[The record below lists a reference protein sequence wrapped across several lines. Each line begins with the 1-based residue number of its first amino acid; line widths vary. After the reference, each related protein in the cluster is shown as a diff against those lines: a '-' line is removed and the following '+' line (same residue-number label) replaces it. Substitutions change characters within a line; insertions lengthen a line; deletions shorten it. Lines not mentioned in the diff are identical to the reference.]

1 MSSNRHLA
9 RIIALQ
15 SLYEYEFRTSSGVE
29 DLVTSMDEIIDRNL
43 AVYTESMSE
52 DEFVRDLIAGTLDNL
67 TKADGFIAPAA
78 PEWPIDQIAK
88 MDLTILRLAVYELM
102 IKREVPPKVVINEAV
117 ELAKSFGGDN
127 SSKFINGVL
136 GTIYR
141 QSKFYDP
148 TEDHKVQRE
157 LGHKPASAS
166 AKPDAAS
173 QETASS
179 RRSSDEAAEHEAS
192 SADAEPASDS
202 SSSDVDGDSDQPV
215 AEPSEAKQSPEPT
228 TDEPSTAE

>member
-15 SLYEYEFRTSSGVE
+15 SLYEYEFRTHAGVE
-29 DLVTSMDEIIDRNL
+29 GLTTDIAEILERNL
-43 AVYTESMSE
+43 TVYQDTMQET
-52 DEFVRDLIAGTLDNL
+52 DFVRDLVRGTMDNIAT
-67 TKADGFIAPAA
+67 ADKVIEPAA

-88 MDLTILRLAVYELM
+88 MDLTILRLAIYELM

-117 ELAKSFGGDN
+117 ELAKSFGGEN

-141 QSKFYDP
+141 QSEFYDP

-157 LGHKPASAS
+157 RGSKSQPEQVSAASPTQAQRPSGGKASPAQAEPDDSDHSNHSDGAAESVEPIDQDQPAS
-166 AKPDAAS
+166 
-173 QETASS
+173 T
-179 RRSSDEAAEHEAS
+179 SSDQE
-192 SADAEPASDS
+192 
-202 SSSDVDGDSDQPV
+202 Q
-215 AEPSEAKQSPEPT
+215 SEST
-228 TDEPSTAE
+228 TTE